1 MYITHRTG
9 DLLSSDLI
17 GPKTN
22 SRVIKLSLHCTG
34 NIPFAL
40 YWKYSFFFFYTR
52 QSVLTLSG
60 LQGKAGFSTYPERD
74 LELERIKNVIFGKP
88 ITVIYKPNHRAL

>member
-1 MYITHRTG
+1 MYMYITHRTG

-17 GPKTN
+17 GPRTN
-22 SRVIKLSLHCTG
+22 SRVIKLSLYCTG
-34 NIPFAL
+34 NIPF
-40 YWKYSFFFFYTR
+40 FFTR

-60 LQGKAGFSTYPERD
+60 LQGGGGKAGFSTYPERD
-74 LELERIKNVIFGKP
+74 LELERIKNVTFGKP